1 MGNSRSGAAEGFL
14 SRTRAINRRVAAPT
28 FVVPERRTGFDRRHS
43 RGLLQRVSTE
53 TGLLLAVVALLN
65 VLSLADWLLTV
76 HLLGDGAVEANLV
89 LRGLS
94 DSPLALGAVKS
105 LLMVA
110 VSAAIWVERRFRL
123 VVAVGVGAVGACVLL
138 VAYEL
143 VAVASTA

>member
-1 MGNSRSGAAEGFL
+1 VGNSNSGGAKGFR
-14 SRTRAINRRVAAPT
+14 SRTRACDRRVAAST

-43 RGLLQRVSTE
+43 RGLLQHVSTE

-65 VLSLADWLLTV
+65 VLSLADWFLTV

-94 DSPLALGAVKS
+94 SNPLALGAVKS

-110 VSAAIWVERRFRL
+110 VSAGIWVERRFRL

-143 VAVASTA
+143 VAVASTV